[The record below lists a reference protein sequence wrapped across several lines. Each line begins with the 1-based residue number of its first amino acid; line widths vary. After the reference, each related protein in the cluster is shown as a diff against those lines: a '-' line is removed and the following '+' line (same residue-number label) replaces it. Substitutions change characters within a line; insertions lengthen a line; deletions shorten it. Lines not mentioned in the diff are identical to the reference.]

1 MLSYTSTKL
10 TNLEVYNEFTVDTGS
25 YTVVFPISSG
35 CGTGLLEVEAVVSP
49 ASITG
54 EVEMSVELRAPLV
67 PRSSL
72 VPNSALPVIRTIAI
86 KDGSTVFHFD
96 GVTVTSVRYHDAQLQ
111 HFTFVFRSATKV
123 CETVVQSPHEFGAT
137 PLPPV
142 EGNILPTPE
151 ERLYS
156 ELIQYVCSISPSL
169 PLPGTFNLLAT
180 LQQTL
185 QGK

>member
-1 MLSYTSTKL
+1 MLPYTSTKL

-25 YTVVFPISSG
+25 YTVVFPISTG
-35 CGTGLLEVEAVVSP
+35 FGTGLLEVEAVVSP

-72 VPNSALPVIRTIAI
+72 VSNSVLPVIRTIAI

-96 GVTVTSVRYHDAQLQ
+96 GVTVTSVRYHDAHLQ
-111 HFTFVFRSATKV
+111 QFDFTFRSAIKV
-123 CETVVQSPHEFGAT
+123 CETVIQSAHEFGVNQ
-137 PLPPV
+137 LPTV
-142 EGNILPTPE
+142 TSDAFPTPE